1 MSYKNNPAY
10 IEEQIR
16 KQKDTAET
24 VLTKLALFGFEKAVC
39 AGGAPRDWYLG
50 KIAKDLDFF
59 VDNKVNG
66 VEFNIEKFLDFLG
79 VKVYDKLEHSGIYE
93 ANPRLESVFEFDF
106 NGSVCQLIVVQPHG
120 VDDKSVKAWDI
131 YKTFPVNVSKI
142 AYCDDG
148 WNGFI
153 FMKSDDFVYG
163 HKYKILDFDEENL
176 YNGYYKRKI
185 RRKFKDYALVLRKK
199 PSWIERYGTKDDIV
213 DTTWNVL
220 TAKYPLP

>member
-16 KQKDTAET
+16 KQKATAET
-24 VLTKLALFGFEKAVC
+24 VLNKLALFGFEKAVC

-50 KIAKDLDFF
+50 RIAKDLDFF
-59 VDNKVNG
+59 VDNKVNN

-79 VKVYDKLEHSGIYE
+79 VKVFDKLESSGIYE

-106 NGSVCQLIVVQPHG
+106 DGQVCQLIVVQPT
-120 VDDKSVKAWDI
+120 VKSMKAWDI

-142 AYCDDG
+142 AYGDDG

-213 DTTWNVL
+213 DTTSYVL